1 MKERKMATE
10 VRIKT
15 ALIEERSEERQ
26 GRVGR
31 RVFQDKGNQVSS
43 KSFGRASEDR
53 VVGTMPLTV
62 PHGGQREALPSV
74 PPTSAFR
81 TCLPPPRNPFLKHLP
96 FLFLP
101 PRLNLATF
109 PVPLCLPWSW
119 LLAPFCQFMP
129 LLLPFLSSTC
139 CFSMWTLIFRCSK
152 NGRSV
157 FQDASYSW

>member
-1 MKERKMATE
+1 MGVREGQVMKERKMATE

-15 ALIEERSEERQ
+15 ALTEERSEERQ

-74 PPTSAFR
+74 PPTSALR

-101 PRLNLATF
+101 PRLKLATF
-109 PVPLCLPWSW
+109 PVPLCLPWS
-119 LLAPFCQFMP
+119 
-129 LLLPFLSSTC
+129 
-139 CFSMWTLIFRCSK
+139 
-152 NGRSV
+152 
-157 FQDASYSW
+157 

>member
-15 ALIEERSEERQ
+15 ALTEERSEERQ

-43 KSFGRASEDR
+43 KSGGGDDAAHSSARGSKGSSAFRASYL
-53 VVGTMPLTV
+53 P
-62 PHGGQREALPSV
+62 PYAL
-74 PPTSAFR
+74 R

-101 PRLNLATF
+101 PRLKLATF

-119 LLAPFCQFMP
+119 LLAPFCQFMLLLLPISLLQEVFPDNP
-129 LLLPFLSSTC
+129 LLLCWFV
-139 CFSMWTLIFRCSK
+139 
-152 NGRSV
+152 SV
-157 FQDASYSW
+157 FAVPLSNYDVYSGIFP

>member
-15 ALIEERSEERQ
+15 ALTEERSEERQ

-31 RVFQDKGNQVSS
+31 RVFQDKGNQVSP

-74 PPTSAFR
+74 PPTSRLTNLPSPTTQPLPQTSPFPIPPSSPQPCHIPSSPLSTLELTFSSFLPIHAA
-81 TCLPPPRNPFLKHLP
+81 PPPYFASAGSV
-96 FLFLP
+96 
-101 PRLNLATF
+101 PR
-109 PVPLCLPWSW
+109 
-119 LLAPFCQFMP
+119 
-129 LLLPFLSSTC
+129 
-139 CFSMWTLIFRCSK
+139 
-152 NGRSV
+152 
-157 FQDASYSW
+157 